1 MIWALRGAFI
11 LQALL
16 GLGLSR
22 GLLGMRPL
30 GVPSGEGDMHM
41 LVGIVAAVLA
51 LVVIKPTEEDG
62 IAGQLARY
70 FPMAPLALGLLIR
83 FAGMGGLEIVVVHIV
98 LGIVAVGLIEAT
110 LGRRRRRA
118 AASRI

>member
-30 GVPSGEGDMHM
+30 GVPSGEGDLHM

-51 LVVIKPTEEDG
+51 LVVLRPVEGDDG
-62 IAGQLARY
+62 MVSLARV
-70 FPMAPLALGLLIR
+70 FPMVPLAFGLLIR
-83 FAGMGGLEIVVVHIV
+83 FGGVTGIEFVFVHV
-98 LGIVAVGLIEAT
+98 LLGVAAVGLVEMAIA
-110 LGRRRRRA
+110 RRRRA
-118 AASRI
+118 GI

>member
-1 MIWALRGAFI
+1 VIWALRGAFL

-30 GVPSGEGDMHM
+30 GVPSGEGDLHM

-51 LVVIKPTEEDG
+51 LVVLRPRPGESGLVT
-62 IAGQLARY
+62 LASY
-70 FPMAPLALGLLIR
+70 FPMVPLAFGLMIRFGGFGGLL
-83 FAGMGGLEIVVVHIV
+83 FVIVHVL
-98 LGIVAVGLIEAT
+98 LGIAAVGLVESAIA
-110 LGRRRRRA
+110 RRRRT
-118 AASRI
+118 SI